1 MAISWIRAER
11 NSSSDESLE
20 VVDVLVASGSTVSS
34 HTAVFELEGAKA
46 VFELEA
52 SANGFFYPLVSPG
65 ELVAVGAYIAAISS
79 EELAELPVPPVLAD
93 ENSNSTASQHDVLDD
108 AGTVNASDA
117 ARELAEKHGI
127 DLNSFPEPFITEQL
141 VRSRLTLNVSEKPD
155 SSRFI
160 TRVGVLGGGNG
171 AIQLRE
177 AALTNSRLALVGVFD
192 DSQNSLKMLG
202 VPTLGGLK
210 SEDILSAFTQGVI
223 DGVAIAISSRMDL
236 RKKWSEFAKENNIP
250 LISVIHSGAFI
261 SQSASIAEGA
271 LIMDSARVGAFSTIE
286 ENVFLSAFV
295 DVEHH
300 CTVGANTT
308 FGPGVF
314 LSGGVNVGNEVV
326 FGTQIAVEPSVSIG
340 NSSVIS
346 SGSVITQNIPEGS
359 IVKVEQ
365 VLKIRSRKSTN
376 G

>member
-1 MAISWIRAER
+1 MTISWIRAER

-20 VVDVLVASGSTVSS
+20 VVDVLVTKGATVSPHS
-34 HTAVFELEGAKA
+34 AVIELEGAKA

-52 SANGFFYPLVSPG
+52 TAAGFFYPLVTPG
-65 ELVAVGAYIAAISS
+65 EIVDVGAYIAAVST
-79 EELAELPVPPVLAD
+79 EELAEVPTPPAD
-93 ENSNSTASQHDVLDD
+93 LESPSSSGELEQKAQGFTSK
-108 AGTVNASDA
+108 VNVSDA
-117 ARELAEKHGI
+117 ARKLAEEHGI
-127 DLNSFPEPFITEQL
+127 DLNSFVEPFITEQL
-141 VRSRLTLNVSEKPD
+141 VRSRFTSAVSAKPD
-155 SSRFI
+155 SSLFI
-160 TRVGVLGGGNG
+160 TKVGLLGGGNG

-192 DSQNSLKMLG
+192 DSQNSLVALG
-202 VPTLGGLK
+202 VPTLGGLNAA
-210 SEDILSAFTQGVI
+210 DILTAFSGGVI
-223 DGVAIAISSRMDL
+223 DGIAIAISTRMDL
-236 RKKWSEFAKENNIP
+236 RKKWSEFAKENKIP

-261 SQSASIAEGA
+261 AQSASIADGA
-271 LIMDSARVGAFSTIE
+271 LIMDSARVGAFSTIQ

-314 LSGGVNVGNEVV
+314 LSGGVHVGKEVV
-326 FGTQIAVEPSVSIG
+326 FGTQIAVEPSLSIG
-340 NSSVIS
+340 SNSVIS

-365 VLKIRSRKSTN
+365 VLRVRARKTPN
-376 G
+376 

>member
-20 VVDVLVASGSTVSS
+20 VVDVLVSSGSTVSS

-52 SANGFFYPLVSPG
+52 TADGFFYPLVASG
-65 ELVAVGAYIAAISS
+65 DLVDVGAYIAAVSS
-79 EELAELPVPPVLAD
+79 EELPDLPAPP
-93 ENSNSTASQHDVLDD
+93 ENPESNSNVALTQLDVLG
-108 AGTVNASDA
+108 ASGTVNASDA
-117 ARELAEKHGI
+117 ARKLAEEHGI
-127 DLNSFPEPFITEQL
+127 DLNSFSEPFVTEQL
-141 VRSRLTLNVSEKPD
+141 VRSRLSNAVSDISD

-160 TRVGVLGGGNG
+160 TKIGVLGGGNG

-177 AALTNSRLALVGVFD
+177 AALTNSHLAIVGVFD
-192 DSQNSLKMLG
+192 DSQNSLKVLG

-210 SEDILSAFTQGVI
+210 AADVLSAFHDGVI
-223 DGVAIAISSRMDL
+223 DGVAVAISSRMDL
-236 RKKWSEFAKENNIP
+236 RKKWSDFAKEHNIP

-261 SQSASIAEGA
+261 AQSAAIAAGA

-300 CTVGANTT
+300 CHVGANTT

-314 LSGGVNVGNEVV
+314 LSGGVTVGQEVI
-326 FGTQIAVEPSVSIG
+326 FGTQIAVEPSIAIG
-340 NSSVIS
+340 DSSVIS
-346 SGSVITQNIPEGS
+346 SGSVITQNIPKGS

-365 VLKIRSRKSTN
+365 VLKIRPRKNSN
-376 G
+376 